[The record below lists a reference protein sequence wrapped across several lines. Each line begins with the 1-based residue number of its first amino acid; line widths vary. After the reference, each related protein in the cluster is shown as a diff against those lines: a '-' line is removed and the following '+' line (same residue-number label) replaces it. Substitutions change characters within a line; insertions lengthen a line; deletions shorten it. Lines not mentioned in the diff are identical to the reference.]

1 MVNLL
6 VCQHLNLGMFSQE
19 VDLEIG
25 TREDLLPRKLVMQ
38 KLVEDLPQTIGWLVL
53 KYWDNESCANVS

>member
-1 MVNLL
+1 
-6 VCQHLNLGMFSQE
+6 MFSQE

>member
-53 KYWDNESCANVS
+53 KYWDNESCANVP

>member
-6 VCQHLNLGMFSQE
+6 VCQHLNLGLFSQE

-53 KYWDNESCANVS
+53 KYWDNESCAHVS

>member
-1 MVNLL
+1 
-6 VCQHLNLGMFSQE
+6 MFSQE

-38 KLVEDLPQTIGWLVL
+38 KLVEDLPQTIGWHVL

>member
-1 MVNLL
+1 
-6 VCQHLNLGMFSQE
+6 MFSQE

-53 KYWDNESCANVS
+53 KYWDNESCAHVS

>member
-25 TREDLLPRKLVMQ
+25 TREDLLPRKLFMQ

-53 KYWDNESCANVS
+53 KYWDNESCGNVS